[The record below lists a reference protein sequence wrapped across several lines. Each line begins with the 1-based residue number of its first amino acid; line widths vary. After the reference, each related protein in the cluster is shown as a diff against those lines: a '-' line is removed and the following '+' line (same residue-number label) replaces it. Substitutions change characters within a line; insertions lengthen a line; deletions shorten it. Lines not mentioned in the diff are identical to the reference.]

1 MIVGFFSIF
10 FVLLY
15 KIELFSVRQRQTME
29 ESCMPVV
36 FIAKQ
41 ENCRCDAQEC
51 LHLLLESG
59 MNDKSELFWS
69 TVRLQIFDVTHHS
82 LINTLFVQTLKK
94 EQVKGKKSFFN

>member
-1 MIVGFFSIF
+1 
-10 FVLLY
+10 
-15 KIELFSVRQRQTME
+15 
-29 ESCMPVV
+29 MPVV

-82 LINTLFVQTLKK
+82 LINTLFVQTFKK
-94 EQVKGKKSFFN
+94 EQEKEKKSFFN